1 MPVTPAH
8 LAMGLS
14 LSAQD
19 LTRAI
24 QTRLLDQCA
33 LDEARLAQLC
43 SAQSDHTAEL
53 ERLERKL
60 ARRRFL
66 KNLPVVGP
74 AARGLYQRIVS
85 ARRFGR

>member
-1 MPVTPAH
+1 
-8 LAMGLS
+8 
-14 LSAQD
+14 LSAED

-43 SAQSDHTAEL
+43 GSQPDHAEEL
-53 ERLERKL
+53 ARLERKL
-60 ARRRFL
+60 AGRRLL

-74 AARGLYQRIVS
+74 LIQGAYQRLVR